1 MANTYGA
8 LKRVRQTERRTDF
21 NRFAKTRL
29 RHQIRA
35 MRHTLAAKAPSAED
49 VRTVM
54 AATFSL
60 VDKAARK
67 GYIKQGTAARYK
79 SRLHSRVKVVLG
91 EVKKA

>member
-8 LKRVRQTERRTDF
+8 LKRVRQTERRTAF

-35 MRHTLAAKAPSAED
+35 MRKTLAAKAPSAAD
-49 VRTVM
+49 VKTVM

-67 GYIKQGTAARYK
+67 GYIKGGTAARYK

-91 EVKKA
+91 EARK

>member
-1 MANTYGA
+1 MANTHGA
-8 LKRVRQTERRTDF
+8 LKRVRQTERRTQF

-35 MRHTLAAKAPSAED
+35 MRRALTAKTPVATD
-49 VRTVM
+49 VKSVM

-67 GYIKQGTAARYK
+67 GYIKRGTAARYK
-79 SRLHSRVKVVLG
+79 SRLHSRAKVILG
-91 EVKKA
+91 EVQK

>member
-8 LKRVRQTERRTDF
+8 LKRVRQTERRTAF

-29 RHQIRA
+29 RHQIRS
-35 MRHTLAAKAPSAED
+35 MRRALAAKQPANINE
-49 VRTVM
+49 VM

-67 GYIKQGTAARYK
+67 GYIKSGTAARYK
-79 SRLHSRVKVVLG
+79 SRLHTRVKVALG
-91 EVKKA
+91 DVQK